1 LVPLPPSSE
10 AGRISM
16 AISGGEDVATGEEVE
31 EEVVVMD
38 TS

>member
-1 LVPLPPSSE
+1 
-10 AGRISM
+10 M